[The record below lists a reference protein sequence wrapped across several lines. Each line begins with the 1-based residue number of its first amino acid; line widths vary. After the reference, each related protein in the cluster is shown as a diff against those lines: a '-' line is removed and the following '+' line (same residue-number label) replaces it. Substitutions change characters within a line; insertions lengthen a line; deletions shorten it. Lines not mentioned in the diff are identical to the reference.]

1 LDEFTAAL
9 ERITNEEIEKQQDI
23 EISHAESEREGKDQ
37 LEIIKL
43 QADAEQMKLLKDRQ
57 TRERLLVFGQ
67 LVVTLEDGDQMKNY
81 LKKSISEAERELT
94 QFKLHQDK
102 QKVFRMKEL

>member
-23 EISHAESEREGKDQ
+23 EIKHAESEREGKEQ
-37 LEIIKL
+37 LEMIKL

-67 LVVTLEDGDQMKNY
+67 LVVTLDDGD
-81 LKKSISEAERELT
+81 
-94 QFKLHQDK
+94 
-102 QKVFRMKEL
+102 

>member
-1 LDEFTAAL
+1 MDEFTAAL

-23 EISHAESEREGKDQ
+23 EIKHAESEREGKEQ
-37 LEIIKL
+37 LEMIKL

-67 LVVTLEDGDQMKNY
+67 LVVTLDDGD
-81 LKKSISEAERELT
+81 
-94 QFKLHQDK
+94 
-102 QKVFRMKEL
+102 

>member
-1 LDEFTAAL
+1 
-9 ERITNEEIEKQQDI
+9 
-23 EISHAESEREGKDQ
+23 
-37 LEIIKL
+37 
-43 QADAEQMKLLKDRQ
+43 
-57 TRERLLVFGQ
+57 
-67 LVVTLEDGDQMKNY
+67 MKNY